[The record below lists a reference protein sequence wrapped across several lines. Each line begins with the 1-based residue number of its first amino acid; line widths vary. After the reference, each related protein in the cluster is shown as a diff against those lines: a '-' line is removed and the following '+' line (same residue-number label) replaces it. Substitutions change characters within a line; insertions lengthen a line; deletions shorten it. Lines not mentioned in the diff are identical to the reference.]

1 MLYFELI
8 VNLKLLIAYG
18 SRGKLFH
25 LQEFAEALEKENIR
39 VKLVKDTDY
48 SNGFP
53 SKKISDWFFGDKK
66 FKKLIKEFKP
76 DAIFADRQ
84 SHFALHA
91 IQTKIP
97 TFILLRGHYWQEYF
111 WGMKTMGNNLKT
123 RAVIWFRNRIA
134 EKVFKDATAILPICK
149 YLEEVV
155 KERYPKQNTGEFL
168 EGINSSRWHH
178 VEKMELKNPSVGLLQ
193 DANWWGKTKELLV
206 LEKVLERL
214 PDVNFYWVGDG
225 QYRKKITNRLEKF
238 NNFEWLGRLEYPNDV
253 RKFLETIDVYA
264 LITGMDLAPLTL
276 KEAQLM
282 EKPVIATDVGGDKEM
297 MRDGQTGYLVREGN
311 AEDIIERIKEFLEN
325 KEVARNMGMKGA
337 EFVKEE
343 FNWEHVTK
351 NFLKIIK
358 PHLNTK

>member
-1 MLYFELI
+1 M
-8 VNLKLLIAYG
+8 KLLIAYG

-25 LQEFAEALEKENIR
+25 LQEFSEALQKENIV

-53 SKKISDWFFGDKK
+53 SKKISEWFLGNQK
-66 FKKLIKEFKP
+66 FKKLIQEFQP
-76 DAIFADRQ
+76 DAIFTDRQ

-91 IQTKIP
+91 IKTKIP

-123 RAVIWFRNRIA
+123 RTVIWLRNRNA
-134 EKVFKDATAILPICK
+134 EKVFKNATAVLPICK
-149 YLEEVV
+149 YLEDIV
-155 KERYPKQNTGEFL
+155 KQRYPKQNTGVFL
-168 EGINSSRWHH
+168 EGINSSRWYHT
-178 VEKMELKNPSVGLLQ
+178 EKMELVNPCVGLLQ
-193 DANWWGKTKELLV
+193 DANWWGKTKELLILEQV
-206 LEKVLERL
+206 LKKM

-225 QYRKKITNRLEKF
+225 QYRKKITERLEKF
-238 NNFEWLGRLEYPNDV
+238 NNFKWLGRLEYPTDV
-253 RKFLETIDVYA
+253 RKFLETIDIYA

-282 EKPVIATDVGGDKEM
+282 GKPVIATDVGGDKEM
-297 MRDGQTGYLVREGN
+297 MKDGETGYLVREGN
-311 AEDIIERIKEFLEN
+311 SEDVIDRIKEFLEN
-325 KEVARNMGMKGA
+325 KEAAKAMGEKGI
-337 EFVKEE
+337 EFVKDE

-358 PHLNTK
+358 PYLDTK

>member
-1 MLYFELI
+1 
-8 VNLKLLIAYG
+8 
-18 SRGKLFH
+18 
-25 LQEFAEALEKENIR
+25 
-39 VKLVKDTDY
+39 
-48 SNGFP
+48 
-53 SKKISDWFFGDKK
+53 
-66 FKKLIKEFKP
+66 
-76 DAIFADRQ
+76 
-84 SHFALHA
+84 
-91 IQTKIP
+91 
-97 TFILLRGHYWQEYF
+97 
-111 WGMKTMGNNLKT
+111 MKTMGNNMKT

-155 KERYPKQNTGEFL
+155 KERYPKQNTGVFL

-311 AEDIIERIKEFLEN
+311 AEDIIDRIKEFLEN

>member
-155 KERYPKQNTGEFL
+155 KERYPKQNTGVFL

-311 AEDIIERIKEFLEN
+311 AEDIIDRIKEFLEN